1 MDSRWTCALPDKG
14 QEVPV
19 TNNRN
24 DGEKVLGGLEVEA
37 FLRLGSEHLFLLFTQ
52 SRIILAH
59 QAKIGRSAVLLYGLL
74 GKMSEGLKRSLGKG
88 ALKKFADMD
97 PSGIVSLNP
106 ENFSIEYPRVVTLRV
121 EPAGDGR
128 SKITLV
134 TIDQKIELYASLV
147 ASDGVREQ
155 VKSLL
160 DTRVEYRG

>member
-1 MDSRWTCALPDKG
+1 MANSTPNSGRGSSLGTAD
-14 QEVPV
+14 
-19 TNNRN
+19 
-24 DGEKVLGGLEVEA
+24 EKVLGGLEVEA
-37 FLRLGSEHLFLLFTQ
+37 LLGFGREHLFLLFTQ
-52 SRIILAH
+52 NRFILAH
-59 QAKIGRSAVLLYGLL
+59 QAKTGRSALPLYTML
-74 GKMSEGLKRSLGKG
+74 GKMSEGLQRTP
-88 ALKKFADMD
+88 KKAGLLQKMADMK
-97 PSGIVSLNP
+97 PEGILSLHP